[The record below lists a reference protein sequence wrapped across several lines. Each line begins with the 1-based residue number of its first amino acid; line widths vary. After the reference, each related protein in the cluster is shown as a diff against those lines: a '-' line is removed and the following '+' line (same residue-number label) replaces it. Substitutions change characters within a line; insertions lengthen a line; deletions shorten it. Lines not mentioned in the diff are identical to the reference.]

1 MGASGAAIA
10 TVSAQAVSV
19 LFSLHFISKK
29 TLPFS
34 FSKKYIRFEKNY
46 VKRILAVGVPI
57 GIQEMLVQFSFLFI
71 QVVVNRMGVVESA
84 AVGVAEKVCVFL
96 MLVASAY
103 MQSISAFVAQN
114 NGAGAYNRS
123 KKALFYGIKTALLA
137 GLLMSILSFFGG
149 AMLSS
154 AFSNES
160 SVIASAHEYLKAY
173 SIDCLLTAIL
183 FCFIGYFNGCGKTVF
198 VMVQGVFGAFCVRI
212 PTVFL
217 MSQIE
222 DASLFHI
229 GLGTPVS
236 SAAQIVLC
244 IAAYQFY
251 KKQMQAASIPVAE

>member
-1 MGASGAAIA
+1 MW
-10 TVSAQAVSV
+10 
-19 LFSLHFISKK
+19 
-29 TLPFS
+29 
-34 FSKKYIRFEKNY
+34 
-46 VKRILAVGVPI
+46 
-57 GIQEMLVQFSFLFI
+57 
-71 QVVVNRMGVVESA
+71 
-84 AVGVAEKVCVFL
+84 VAEKVCVFL

-154 AFSNES
+154 VFSNES

-217 MSQIE
+217 MSQME
-222 DASLFHI
+222 HASLFHI

-236 SAAQIVLC
+236 SAAQIILC

-251 KKQMQAASIPVAE
+251 KKQMQTAASVPVTE